1 MPAAGSV
8 VIVTFNSALYIEACL
23 KSLEGSGWERIVVD
37 NASADST
44 LGRVRRFRSV
54 QVLANRE
61 NRGFAAAANQGA
73 HAARG
78 DWLLFL
84 NPDVRAAPEA
94 LDGLRRAAAE
104 AGAAAA
110 GGRLLNPDG
119 SLQIGFAVRRLPTLV
134 TALSEV
140 LLLNRLFPRN
150 PWNRRYRCLDL
161 NYEESAE
168 IEQPPGA
175 CLLVKRSVWEA
186 LGGFDEGFFPLW
198 FEDVD
203 FCKRLRAVG
212 LRVLY
217 EPRARFWHVGAH
229 SLGTL
234 APGEEQVYWY
244 RNLLHY
250 FRKHHSALA
259 MEMLRGA
266 ILAGML
272 LRMLA
277 TALGLDRRS
286 QHRRATVSAY
296 AQVIRSCVFGAIP

>member
-37 NASADST
+37 NASADAT
-44 LGRVRRFRSV
+44 LERARRFRSV
-54 QVLANRE
+54 AVLANRE

-73 HAARG
+73 RAAQG
-78 DWLLFL
+78 NWLLFL
-84 NPDVRAAPEA
+84 NPDVTSAPGVPDRLRQAAE
-94 LDGLRRAAAE
+94 E

-110 GGRLLNPDG
+110 GARLLNLDG
-119 SLQIGFAVRRLPTLV
+119 SLQIGFAVRRLPTLA

-161 NYEESAE
+161 NYEESVE

-175 CLLVKRSVWEA
+175 CLLVRRSAWEA
-186 LGGFDEGFFPLW
+186 LGGFDESFFPLW

-203 FCKRLRAVG
+203 FCGRLRRQG
-212 LRVLY
+212 LRIVY
-217 EPRARFWHVGAH
+217 EPRAHFTHVGGH
-229 SLGTL
+229 SLAGLETTSRQL
-234 APGEEQVYWY
+234 YWY

-250 FRKHHSALA
+250 FRKHHGGVAA
-259 MEMLRGA
+259 GVLRAA
-266 ILAGML
+266 IVVGML
-272 LRMLA
+272 MRLV
-277 TALGLDRRS
+277 ALGLGL
-286 QHRRATVSAY
+286 HREDGTKSAAAAY
-296 AQVIRSCVFGAIP
+296 ARVIRSCLVGFPLR